1 VIAQSEHPRQPAAST
16 RPRAWL
22 VGLILVGAV
31 LLGHGGSLHDGLFFD
46 DYWHRATL
54 RSYGW
59 SFHDLVESATFDLPG
74 RLAHLWWQEVPLQ
87 WRYARPVAM
96 LAMKLELIA
105 SRGNPVG
112 VHAFAL
118 GWHLL
123 ATWMVYLIALW
134 ALRSRGWALLAAV
147 LFAIQPHSVFAVSW
161 IAARNALV
169 SGALFFA
176 AVVAYLHAS
185 PMRRASG
192 RSLSVPWL
200 ILSLVL
206 WVLALFARETAVIFP
221 LVIVVL
227 DWAAMRSA
235 SHASGAEPE
244 HSGEAN
250 AECRMPSAEAAAPTG
265 AGPSATFPGRGDGG
279 RRSPGAFPR
288 GAPWVVYTLVA
299 LLTVAYLYWRLVVF
313 PTSRPP
319 EIYFTAPHGLVYV
332 PWALGKLLHM
342 VFALVFHTPMFLGL
356 ATYGSSLSAHVLV
369 FGIMGL
375 LVGGIGAWYVW
386 ASRGLASRAVWPIWL
401 LAAFVPVIPVFV
413 MPHFGYLPAAALV
426 VMLVVM
432 VRALRG
438 RWRSFA
444 AIVVV
449 ASSLWS
455 LTIYRY
461 AWRGIVRNEQV
472 VYADIEDNTPRPPR
486 GSRLFFIN
494 LPVAGIYASVALREA
509 WGLDDL
515 EGYVLTFAPQPLMM
529 DRPSMVRRVGPRT
542 LVVSTPPPGYFSGLS
557 GRMLI
562 DGMRPG
568 KPLRA
573 GLVIRGKL
581 FDTTILEADA
591 RGVTRLAFTFKQPL
605 DDPSYYFYVST
616 PKRPACRL
624 VFGEWD
630 GVPGSRPVAARRP
643 LPAVEDWRRMVDSAR
658 TVAAMR
664 ADPAQAWLDSLDT
677 DKPTNAELNRLED
690 WRRRVRADALYAQ
703 WVRWRQER
711 RDLLRERAY
720 YFRIIRFFGRFVK
733 SDLFLTGS
741 ENPRCVPAGA
751 TAAAAWIRTPP
762 RSCRHVGPSPSTVAR
777 RATARRETRGRS
789 PARGGVVPGTRTDAR
804 TPPGCPP

>member
-1 VIAQSEHPRQPAAST
+1 MMRRTGHANQLVTTAGRPAG
-16 RPRAWL
+16 WV
-22 VGLILVGAV
+22 VGLVLLAAV
-31 LLGHGGSLHDGLFFD
+31 LIGHGGSLRDGLFFD

-105 SRGNPVG
+105 SRGSPVG

-134 ALRSRGWALLAAV
+134 ALRSRGWALLAAA
-147 LFAIQPHSVFAVSW
+147 LFALQPHSVFAVSW

-185 PMRRASG
+185 PMRREAG
-192 RSLSVPWL
+192 RPLSVPWL
-200 ILSLVL
+200 VLSLAL
-206 WVLALFARETAVIFP
+206 WLLALFARETAVIFP
-221 LVIVVL
+221 LVIVLL
-227 DWAAMRSA
+227 DWAAARA
-235 SHASGAEPE
+235 TPLP
-244 HSGEAN
+244 SGEGAN
-250 AECRMPSAEAAAPTG
+250 GKCRMPNAERAVSAGSAPLPPIPPEG
-265 AGPSATFPGRGDGG
+265 GGG
-279 RRSPGAFPR
+279 RRRSLGAFAR
-288 GAPWVVYTLVA
+288 GAPWLVYALVA
-299 LLTVAYLYWRLVVF
+299 SLTLGYLYWRLVVF

-356 ATYGSSLSAHVLV
+356 ATYGSSVWAHVLV
-369 FGIMGL
+369 FGVMAL
-375 LVGGIGAWYVW
+375 LVGGIGAWYAW
-386 ASRGLASRAVWPIWL
+386 ASRGLGSRVVWPIWL
-401 LAAFVPVIPVFV
+401 IAAFVPVIPVFV
-413 MPHFGYLPAAALV
+413 MPHFGYLPAAALA
-426 VMLVVM
+426 VMLAVM
-432 VRALRG
+432 VRALRR
-438 RWRSFA
+438 RWRSVA
-444 AIVVV
+444 AAVVL

-455 LTIYRY
+455 LAIYRF

-472 VYADIEDNTPRPPR
+472 VYADIEDNTPRPAP
-486 GSRLFFIN
+486 GARLFFIN
-494 LPVAGIYASVALREA
+494 LPVAGIYAAVALREA

-529 DRPSMVRRVGPRT
+529 DRPSVVQRVGPRE

-568 KPLRA
+568 QPLAA
-573 GLVIRGKL
+573 GMVIPGEL
-581 FDTTILEADA
+581 FDTTILQADP
-591 RGVTRLAFTFKQPL
+591 RGVTRLKFTFKRPL

-616 PKRPACRL
+616 PARPACRL
-624 VFGEWD
+624 VFGKWPEN
-630 GVPGSRPVAARRP
+630 G
-643 LPAVEDWRRMVDSAR
+643 ERRMANGELRMANGELDAAGMLRIAR
-658 TVAAMR
+658 AVAAMR
-664 ADPAQAWLDSLDT
+664 ADPAQAWLARLDAT
-677 DKPTNAELNRLED
+677 GLSDADADRLER
-690 WRRRVRADALYAQ
+690 WLGQVHAAQ
-703 WVRWRQER
+703 TYEQWERWREAHRAVLHER
-711 RDLLRERAY
+711 RY

-741 ENPRCVPAGA
+741 D
-751 TAAAAWIRTPP
+751 AAP
-762 RSCRHVGPSPSTVAR
+762 
-777 RATARRETRGRS
+777 
-789 PARGGVVPGTRTDAR
+789 
-804 TPPGCPP
+804 